1 MDDEVLLFISRF
13 TNNGKLDQVKHCFTN
28 GCCYWFAYIL
38 CKRFNVDT
46 IMYDPIDGHFGTY
59 INGKVYD
66 ITGDVTKGHKWIS
79 WEWICNNEP
88 NMLKRITND
97 CINF

>member
-1 MDDEVLLFISRF
+1 
-13 TNNGKLDQVKHCFTN
+13 
-28 GCCYWFAYIL
+28 
-38 CKRFNVDT
+38 
-46 IMYDPIDGHFGTY
+46 MYDPIDGHFGTY